1 MAEEDEIRLE
11 VEAAMA
17 VYGDDCRVI
26 REFPPHIAIRIR
38 PAPPTIPR
46 SRLLTPFIEIFLQ
59 FVEAVLAIKSSR
71 EYPNEAPHVYA
82 IETKGLDENRKTYL
96 ITSVQQ
102 KAQELSSCPMLVAL
116 CEGPHLI
123 LLRAWLMEE
132 GNEKFGFI
140 TLDLEAVEIL
150 SSMNHPDGDCPL
162 CLYPLVRE
170 EKNASA
176 LPFMKLMSCFHCFHC
191 ECFFRWWR
199 WLQAQSGTNQAEE
212 PTVTAGNQRDMHE
225 VVNQH
230 QGNCPVCRQ
239 VFDEKDLEHVLG
251 YLETYSFQ
259 SGSAVSDRDEKEKA
273 LLQSES
279 ENHRRQQFEAL
290 IKLQQERNGLIE
302 PKKDLLILPGMFL
315 PATSVPHTTSTE
327 VGCSEQSD
335 VNSCSSTMETDSNS
349 SQIKA
354 TTNNRTNL
362 SSRRRHKGH
371 GSRKQQHAHSV
382 KRQWIRK
389 EEDGSEQ

>member
-38 PAPPTIPR
+38 PRTADD
-46 SRLLTPFIEIFLQ
+46 SSQQ

-116 CEGPHLI
+116 CE
-123 LLRAWLMEE
+123 
-132 GNEKFGFI
+132 
-140 TLDLEAVEIL
+140 EAVEIL

-176 LPFMKLMSCFHCFHC
+176 LPFMKLI

-230 QGNCPVCRQ
+230 QGNCPVCRK

-315 PATSVPHTTSTE
+315 PATSVPPTTSTE